1 MIAMID
7 HNGDGDDNDD
17 DYHDNDDDKY
27 NNDNYD
33 HPYTDNKAAI

>member
-17 DYHDNDDDKY
+17 DYHENDDDKY

-33 HPYTDNKAAI
+33 HPYTYNNAAI